1 MKKILIILALILP
14 LSAVQAIIP
23 NKTLTKGNHKKS
35 IQMPKFSVIDINN
48 KTHNNDTVKGKYL
61 VVNFWATWCPPCLK
75 EIPAF
80 VDFYEKNSD
89 RVEILGVN
97 YEQADIDKIIDFTDT
112 YMVNYPIILS
122 NSNNRKEF
130 EKFGKIVGLPT
141 TYVYAPDG
149 SLVDSF
155 MGEVDIKTLKK
166 ATQQ

>member
-1 MKKILIILALILP
+1 MHGAYTEHCKNNL
-14 LSAVQAIIP
+14 VAI
-23 NKTLTKGNHKKS
+23 S
-35 IQMPKFSVIDINN
+35 F
-48 KTHNNDTVKGKYL
+48 
-61 VVNFWATWCPPCLK
+61 VN
-75 EIPAF
+75 
-80 VDFYEKNSD
+80 FYEKNSD
-89 RVEILGVN
+89 RVEILGVNYEQAKNQCEYNKDFFHYGILSMSAIIYHNPRCTKSRLTLTILEEKGVDFQVIKN

-130 EKFGKIVGLPT
+130 EKFGKIIGLPT